1 MSRLT
6 HQQRLLTTLALAV
19 LGLIVVI
26 GPTLSQQ
33 ETRQGGQ
40 QPLPDKAVLAK
51 KEKTLTTMFKEELT
65 KAKTDAQAGRDLADL
80 LLREAKLTH
89 EDPALRYIALIYAR
103 DLAAQAGDTA
113 VALAAIEELAKYY
126 TVDTLVMKT
135 AMLNLAAQKA
145 TTKEDSVAI
154 AEQALQLIDEALAND
169 NYQVAQDLIKAAEDA
184 ATKSKMLQLV
194 ARVEKSG
201 AEVEQGKK
209 EFARMSKFVDM
220 LAKNPD
226 DVGANREMGVYFCLV
241 KGNWDKGLPLLVKGQ
256 DKDYLAL
263 AKRDLANPK
272 ETLEQ
277 LDIGDEYYRLAEA
290 EKALTHKNLLKR
302 SYYWYVKCLP
312 NLGSGLNKLRVEKRV
327 DQIATL
333 NPATPTFIVT
343 ASSRIDT
350 MLKQFDR
357 AHVQGIQ
364 VLAISHDG
372 KLVVS
377 GGIQESTVRLWDTKT
392 GQQLR
397 QLTGHKD
404 EIWGVAFS
412 PDDKMVASASTDKT
426 MRTWE
431 TASGNSLGTFSG
443 HTDWVRGVFFFP
455 DKKRI
460 LTASDDYSLRTWDL
474 SNANELKR
482 MTGHTNF
489 VNGLSVSRDGKRAVT
504 GSVDQTVRVWD
515 LDKAEEIGRYFH
527 NNEVWAVAISPDGK
541 KAVAASTDNVVKMF
555 DLDKKQEIR
564 QITHPTR
571 VWAIAF
577 SPNGKQFVT
586 GTGGPVTVVP
596 KDQVEGGW
604 PQQGNNDASLYFWET
619 DSGKAVRRLSGHNG
633 NVRAVA
639 YASDGRFVVSGG
651 DDNTMRLWG
660 EKGK

>member
-1 MSRLT
+1 M
-6 HQQRLLTTLALAV
+6 
-19 LGLIVVI
+19 
-26 GPTLSQQ
+26 
-33 ETRQGGQ
+33 
-40 QPLPDKAVLAK
+40 
-51 KEKTLTTMFKEELT
+51 
-65 KAKTDAQAGRDLADL
+65 
-80 LLREAKLTH
+80 
-89 EDPALRYIALIYAR
+89 
-103 DLAAQAGDTA
+103 
-113 VALAAIEELAKYY
+113 
-126 TVDTLVMKT
+126 
-135 AMLNLAAQKA
+135 
-145 TTKEDSVAI
+145 
-154 AEQALQLIDEALAND
+154 
-169 NYQVAQDLIKAAEDA
+169 
-184 ATKSKMLQLV
+184 
-194 ARVEKSG
+194 
-201 AEVEQGKK
+201 
-209 EFARMSKFVDM
+209 
-220 LAKNPD
+220 
-226 DVGANREMGVYFCLV
+226 
-241 KGNWDKGLPLLVKGQ
+241 LVKGQ

-263 AKRDLANPK
+263 AKRDLANPR

-277 LDIGDEYYRLAEA
+277 LDLGDEYYRLAEA

-302 SYYWYVKCLP
+302 AYYWYVKCQP
-312 NLGSGLNKLRVEKRV
+312 NLGSGLNKLRVEKRI
-327 DQIATL
+327 DQIAVL
-333 NPATPTFIVT
+333 NPSTPAPIV
-343 ASSRIDT
+343 AISARIDT

-412 PDDKMVASASTDKT
+412 PDDKTIASASTDKT
-426 MRTWE
+426 MRTWQ
-431 TASGNSLGTFSG
+431 TATGNSLGTFAG
-443 HTDWVRGVFFFP
+443 HTDWVRGVYFFP

-460 LTASDDYSLRTWDL
+460 LTASDDYTLRTWDL
-474 SNANELKR
+474 GNANELKR

-489 VNGLSVSRDGKRAVT
+489 VNSLSVSRDGKRAVT

-564 QITHPTR
+564 QVTHPTR

-577 SPNGKQFVT
+577 SPGGKQFVT
-586 GTGGPVTVVP
+586 GTGGPVNVVP
-596 KDQVEGGW
+596 KEQIEGGW

-619 DSGKAVRRLSGHNG
+619 DSGKAVRRLSGHTG